1 MVEGFAGR
9 PLGPIVGGKIF
20 ALQATIALL
29 LTLLMKAK
37 IRITAFQFWVPF
49 FCSCRPWRFLRP
61 AAAWPLWQLVR
72 LLMPC
77 SNAKRRRFDQRPE
90 QTEPGCL
97 HPSP

>member
-37 IRITAFQFWVPF
+37 IRITAFSVLGT
-49 FCSCRPWRFLRP
+49 FLLLLQTLAFL
-61 AAAWPLWQLVR
+61 AASGGLAVV
-72 LLMPC
+72 
-77 SNAKRRRFDQRPE
+77 AAGAAFDAVQQRK
-90 QTEPGCL
+90 T
-97 HPSP
+97 SAV